1 MTYWVMAQKFLVEKL
16 IFNSCVNIIFQIPN
30 LMLMLQTKIK
40 SEIKA
45 HVEKKHK
52 IPNQAILIDHLK
64 ISRNDENE
72 VTLSEHW
79 HDSL

>member
-1 MTYWVMAQKFLVEKL
+1 MKSTGVEERRK
-16 IFNSCVNIIFQIPN
+16 
-30 LMLMLQTKIK
+30 
-40 SEIKA
+40 
-45 HVEKKHK
+45 KKHK